1 MKCSVLLPVYNGAS
15 TLRQAIES
23 VLAQTVGDFEFLVID
38 DKSKDD
44 SAGIIRDYM
53 RRDARIRAIF
63 HEENQ
68 GLART
73 LNEGLDRSRCELV
86 VRMDQDDE
94 CLPDRIRLQL
104 RYMGVRPDVAAAGS
118 HVYHMA
124 KHRKFDHC
132 VRVPVEHDEI
142 MKVLPSWNCMYH
154 PATILRKAAV
164 LEVGGYRV
172 DFKNAEDYDLWLR
185 LVGKYRLGNLDVPL
199 LRYRFSIDGMT
210 LSKKWQQF
218 LYHNMAMMSYSQPG
232 LSREELEL
240 AARDRIES
248 IGKEEFFEGVARGTI
263 QELAQLR
270 LWTDAFKVY
279 LQFAGH
285 LTPARSGKLLGYL
298 WRSLYGSLRNGSN
311 MGPL

>member
-1 MKCSVLLPVYNGAS
+1 VKCSVLLPVYNGAA
-15 TLRQAIES
+15 TLRQAMDS
-23 VLAQTVGDFEFLVID
+23 VLAQTDGDFEFLAID

-44 SAGIIRDYM
+44 SAAIIRDYM
-53 RRDARIRAIF
+53 RRDARVIAIF

-68 GLART
+68 GLAST
-73 LNEGLDRSRCELV
+73 LNEGLERARAGLV

-94 CLPDRIRLQL
+94 CLPDRIRLQV

-124 KHRKFDHC
+124 KHRKFDHF

-142 MKVLPSWNCMYH
+142 MRVLPSWNCMYH

-164 LEVGGYRV
+164 LEVGGYRA
-172 DFKNAEDYDLWLR
+172 DFKNAEDYELWLR
-185 LVGKYRLGNLDVPL
+185 LAGKYQLGNLNVPL
-199 LRYRFSIDGMT
+199 LRYRFSIEGMT

-218 LYHNMAMMSYSQPG
+218 LYANMAMLSYAQPG
-232 LSREELEL
+232 LSREELER
-240 AARDRIES
+240 AARGRIES

-270 LWTDAFKVY
+270 LWADAIKVY
-279 LQFAGH
+279 LKFVSQLTPVRSARLLGH
-285 LTPARSGKLLGYL
+285 LSRSIYK
-298 WRSLYGSLRNGSN
+298 SLREA
-311 MGPL
+311 PYR